1 LIQNYFLIKG
11 VLTKD
16 NLEYLDTNV
25 SINEEEKTKITQ
37 NLIPKVPD
45 FVFQTKEPRTLLFE
59 DTLGYNILKV
69 YNENEQLK
77 IILLRIEEKF
87 YTPNELKKISL
98 DVNQFLDIKLEFATL
113 NLKIQQILIKIDTYD
128 FSRPIKLKF
137 FENMWINDKEQ
148 ALKVEEILPK
158 VNQLKYA
165 KDFSEILT
173 YNKLRFLLNAKKK
186 SVNYEIENILE
197 ITNQLIKTIDEFK
210 DDDLSEYDKGCIIYN
225 FGFLLRDLKFME
237 ESNHFF
243 LKSASIFS
251 HLKIENLEIFS
262 YFNVGLN
269 YKQLRQLNS
278 ALDHLLE
285 KKDLIANS
293 NLLSKG
299 FKGIYYRH
307 VGEIYQ
313 QNKDYKTARNYYS
326 ESLTNFEDEKQ
337 VNIDVALNYLAL
349 GTINYNEHDYFDAS
363 KYFSFAANIL
373 NFLNQDI
380 TDITKNLGVSFFN
393 LSNEYLRTVKV
404 LMIEKDLR
412 RIIDFTTTGLSY
424 FFLANLYLGNQLHDN
439 FTELLELYTKS
450 VEKIPK
456 IEIKEE
462 SKIKD
467 SIIEILRGHKGV
479 LSKITDEKSIKE
491 NSKKNFEAIKAFQPL
506 KTYYV
511 MILYKGNGVAIHSKT
526 STTLNELPEL
536 DENLIA
542 GMISAINSFLGEVLR
557 SEENLSLIDRH
568 NVKIMLEYSDHLIG
582 LCFLNKD
589 NPKVRGDL
597 KGILLEMED
606 LYKQEFVNWDGG
618 ISKFTK
624 VTELADRIVQ

>member
-1 LIQNYFLIKG
+1 MIQNYILVKG

-16 NLEYLDTNV
+16 SLEILHSNT
-25 SINEEEKTKITQ
+25 SLNEEDKTKITE
-37 NLIPKVPD
+37 NLIPKIPD
-45 FVFQTKEPRTLLFE
+45 FVFQTKEPRTLLLE

-69 YNENEQLK
+69 FNEEGKLP
-77 IILLRIEEKF
+77 IILVRIEERF

-98 DVNQFLDIKLEFATL
+98 DVNQFLDNNLEFTKL
-113 NLKIQQILIKIDTYD
+113 NEKIEQILIKIDTYD
-128 FSRPIKLKF
+128 FSRPIKLLYF
-137 FENMWINDKEQ
+137 NDIWVNDKEKGQ
-148 ALKVEEILPK
+148 NIDEILPK
-158 VNQLKYA
+158 VNELQYA
-165 KDFSEILT
+165 EAFSEILK
-173 YNKLRFLLNAKKK
+173 YNKLRFLLNSKKK
-186 SVNYEIENILE
+186 RVNYQIENILE
-197 ITNQLIKTIDEFK
+197 ISDVLLKTIEEFQG
-210 DDDLSEYDKGCIIYN
+210 DNISEYDKGCIIYN
-225 FGFLLRDLKFME
+225 FGFLLRDLQFFE

-243 LKSASIFS
+243 IKAAKIFS
-251 HLKIENLEIFS
+251 KLKIENLEIFS

-269 YKQLRQLNS
+269 YKQLKQLSS

-285 KKDLIANS
+285 KKDIIVNS
-293 NLLSKG
+293 KLLSKG
-299 FKGIYYRH
+299 FKGIYFRH

-313 QNKDYKTARNYYS
+313 QNKDYKNARNYYS
-326 ESLTNFEDEKQ
+326 ESLSNFEDEKQ
-337 VNIDVALNYLAL
+337 VNRDVALNYLAL

-404 LMIEKDLR
+404 LMIEKDLK
-412 RIIDFTTTGLSY
+412 RIIDFVTTGLSY
-424 FFLANLYLGNQLHDN
+424 FFLANLYLGNQLLDN
-439 FTELLELYTKS
+439 FKNLLDLYSKA
-450 VEKIPK
+450 VEKIP
-456 IEIKEE
+456 EMDIKEE

-467 SIIEILRGHKGV
+467 SLIEILRDYSGK
-479 LSKITDEKSIKE
+479 LSKGIDEKAIKS

-511 MILYKGNGVAIHSKT
+511 MILYKGNGVSIHSKT
-526 STTLNELPEL
+526 STTLKELPEL

-582 LCFLNKD
+582 LCFSNKES
-589 NPKVRGDL
+589 PKIRDDL

-606 LYKQEFVNWDGG
+606 LYKVDFENWDGG

-624 VTELADRIVQ
+624 VPELADRIVK